1 MRKFDMAKAWSSSFA
16 MLRNYGLL
24 VILSQVIVYV
34 MMGVVGMF
42 LFSGMTDL
50 TTATMIDDPD
60 ALPAMMAGRFGLVF
74 LGMLVIFALS
84 LAGYFIAWRIVLSP
98 DEETFADS
106 VIYGLI
112 ASLPALFAF
121 LAVYLVFILGFGLIG
136 LLFGFGLGGFAAGSV
151 STDGVGALGGLLNIT
166 FLIVFL
172 FLAARF
178 GTTGPVMASQ
188 KSFNPFSAMVTS
200 WKITASNSVML
211 MLYLFLISV
220 AFLVIYFVLAVIAV
234 AVGAASMI
242 AGIVTGA
249 IFLITLAAF
258 FLLIPAG
265 IFVSL
270 AKEDLDIEDVFN

>member
-1 MRKFDMAKAWSSSFA
+1 MTKAWSSSFT
-16 MLRNYGLL
+16 MFKSHGLL

-34 MMGVVGMF
+34 MMGVVGVL
-42 LFSGMTDL
+42 LFSGMTDF
-50 TTATMIDDPD
+50 TTATRIDDPG
-60 ALPAMMAGRFGLVF
+60 ALPGLFAGRFGLMF

-98 DEETFADS
+98 EKETFAES

-121 LAVYLVFILGFGLIG
+121 IAVYLVFIVGIGLVS
-136 LLFGFGLGGFAAGSV
+136 LLFGFGFGGFADISD
-151 STDGVGALGGLLNIT
+151 STDGGGALGGLLNII
-166 FLIVFL
+166 FLCVFL
-172 FLAARF
+172 FLTARF
-178 GTTGPVMASQ
+178 GTTGPVMASE

-200 WKITASNSVML
+200 WKITANNSLML
-211 MLYLFLISV
+211 MLYLFLNSI
-220 AFLVIYFVLAVIAV
+220 AFLVIYFVLAAIAV

-242 AGIVTGA
+242 AGIAIGA
-249 IFLITLAAF
+249 VFLISLATF